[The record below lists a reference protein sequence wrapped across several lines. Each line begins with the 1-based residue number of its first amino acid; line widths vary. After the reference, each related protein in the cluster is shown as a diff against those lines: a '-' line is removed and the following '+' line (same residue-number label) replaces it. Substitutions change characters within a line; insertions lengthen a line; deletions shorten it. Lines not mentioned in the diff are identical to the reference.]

1 MSSSNKRETASEALS
16 IVLGLAS
23 VLLVLCIRFPALFTT
38 ELAREFASERVL
50 RVATSVVTVA
60 SLVVGGLVLQRR
72 RSLRSALGLLLVL
85 ASLLLGGPT
94 APRLLRPGALLSADW
109 LVLDGLLL
117 VAFFIP
123 IERRL
128 ASQRTMRAGWKVDA
142 AYFISNHLLAQS
154 FIVLGAAVGH
164 FLFHSIRLEATSQL
178 PLALQVLGLLLVADL
193 FQYWLHRAMHEL
205 PALWAIHAVHHS
217 ADELDALAGSRV
229 HLAETLLTR
238 TVLASMFYLLGFTLP
253 AILLFGALIAVQA
266 TLLHVRGRLSYGWL
280 DRVIVSPKFHHWHHS
295 SDREALDTNYAGTF
309 AFLDRVFGSY
319 HLPEGRWPVRYG
331 GLKEVVPSS
340 YWGQFFS
347 PLTHR

>member
-1 MSSSNKRETASEALS
+1 MSASNKRETASEALS

-38 ELAREFASERVL
+38 ELARDFATERVL
-50 RVATSVVTVA
+50 RMATSIVTLA
-60 SLVVGGLVLQRR
+60 SLVAGGLALQQR
-72 RSLRSALGLLLVL
+72 RSLRSALGLLLL
-85 ASLLLGGPT
+85 LTSLLLGGPT

-117 VAFFIP
+117 VALFIP

-128 ASQRTMRAGWKVDA
+128 ATRRTLRAGWKVDA

-164 FLFHSIRLEATSQL
+164 FLFHSIRLEATSRL
-178 PLALQVLGLLLVADL
+178 PLPLQVLGLLLVADL

-331 GLKEVVPSS
+331 VVKEVVPNS

-347 PLTHR
+347 PLKHR